1 MNGEYYWHYF
11 RRAAAMANGEM
22 LKGLKALVV
31 DDDASNAKL
40 AAVVLLGEG
49 CEVEVARTAEE
60 ALVTL
65 QGFRPDFV
73 VLDLILPLMSGLL
86 LAQRLK
92 VDPATRDIVLI
103 ALTVFNGPDAE
114 RAALDAGFSAYFRK
128 PIDPLSFPARVLE
141 CLRSNR

>member
-1 MNGEYYWHYF
+1 
-11 RRAAAMANGEM
+11 MANGEI
-22 LKGLKALVV
+22 LKGLTALVV
-31 DDDASNAKL
+31 DDDALNAKL

-49 CEVEVARTAEE
+49 CKVEVARSAEE
-60 ALVTL
+60 ALVWL
-65 QGFRPDFV
+65 QTFRPDFI

-92 VDPATRDIVLI
+92 VNPVTSEIVLI
-103 ALTVFNGPDAE
+103 ALTVFNGPGAK

-141 CLRSNR
+141 CLRSKA